1 MATPGVTCFNDVFV
15 PLWWLALLA
24 GIPFIGRMGGDD
36 QDVPPWNLRRF
47 VRTIQQAVNST
58 ASAVVDEIPGEPH
71 WWTPV
76 VDDNYVQ
83 VS

>member
-1 MATPGVTCFNDVFV
+1 VFV
-15 PLWWLALLA
+15 PLWWLALIA

-83 VS
+83 VT